1 MITLSKPDKKVAR
14 ALIDKGVMIEKTAL
28 FLQLE
33 QTLADWRNGTVDVPH
48 SYANIYDQVKTK
60 DKAIARRYDG
70 LGGSMYF
77 YTVMELLIEDIID
90 DADIAAFSETVR
102 TELRTIKA
110 RYK

>member
-1 MITLSKPDKKVAR
+1 MVQLSKSDKKVAR
-14 ALIDKGVMIEKTAL
+14 ALIDKGVTIEKTAL

-33 QTLADWRNGTVDVPH
+33 QTLADWRSSAVDLPH
-48 SYANIYDQVKTK
+48 TYANIYDQVRTK

-77 YTVMELLIEDIID
+77 YTVMDLLIEDIID
-90 DADIAAFSETVR
+90 DADIAAFSETVCAQ
-102 TELRTIKA
+102 LREIKG